1 MTRTPPHSARLA
13 VAPAAALAE
22 LSADDAMAALLDHA
36 DDPVAAAVARVDAA
50 TDGLLVSLV
59 TGDLPDALAVP
70 LRDGD
75 PRRLVARPVPDDDAE
90 ADVLRHELT
99 RLAATL
105 ARLAEA
111 GDRERRLRTLAM
123 TDELT
128 GCANK
133 RYFRTFLDRILA
145 RAKIERFPVTLLLFD
160 IDDFK
165 HYNDRHGHPVGDEIL
180 RQTADLMKRCT
191 RDHDLVARIG
201 GDEFAVVFW
210 EREQAGGAGTSPAT
224 RGEKRGQGRFPA
236 GPLQIAAR
244 FRKLLNDESFAAL
257 GQSGVGRLTISGG
270 MAVYPYDGGDADTL
284 IEAADR
290 ALMSGAKRSGKN
302 SIALV
307 GGEG

>member
-1 MTRTPPHSARLA
+1 MTRTPPHSDRAA
-13 VAPAAALAE
+13 VLAPAASLAE
-22 LSADDAMAALLDHA
+22 LSADDVMAALLDHA
-36 DDPVAAAVARVDAA
+36 DDPVAAAVASVDAA

-59 TGDLPDALAVP
+59 TGDVPDALTVP

-75 PRRLVARPVPDDDAE
+75 PRRLVARPVLDDDAE

-105 ARLAEA
+105 ARVAEA
-111 GDRERRLRTLAM
+111 ADRERRLRTLAM

-133 RYFRTFLDRILA
+133 RYFRTFLDRILLRA
-145 RAKIERFPVTLLLFD
+145 RGERFPVTLLLFD

-165 HYNDRHGHPVGDEIL
+165 HYNDAHGHPVGDEIL
-180 RQTADLMKRCT
+180 RQTADLMRRCT

-210 EREQAGGAGTSPAT
+210 EREQAGMPAK

-244 FRKLLNDESFAAL
+244 FRELLNTESFAAL

-270 MAVYPYDGGDADTL
+270 MAVYPYDGGDADAL

-307 GGEG
+307 GS